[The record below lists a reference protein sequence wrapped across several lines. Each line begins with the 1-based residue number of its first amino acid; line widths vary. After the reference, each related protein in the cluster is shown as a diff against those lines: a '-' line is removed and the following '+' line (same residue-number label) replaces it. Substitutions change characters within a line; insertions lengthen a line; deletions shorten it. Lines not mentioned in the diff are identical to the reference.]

1 MTGSSDGDTN
11 ACAHCGA
18 ARRPDDRFCSAC
30 GEPVGGCAACAFD
43 RPTDRFCHACGRPR
57 RQQTS
62 DGPLAGLRVLDI
74 GNMLAGPFCSRVLAD
89 FGAEVIKVEL
99 PQGDPIRG
107 WRAQYQGESLFWAV
121 LARNKRPI
129 VLDLRT
135 EEGRTTLRDLAATAD
150 IIVENFRPGTIERWG
165 LDYESLARVNPGLIL
180 VRISGY
186 GQTGPYSDR
195 AGFASVAEGMGGLMH
210 LTGHPDRPPAR
221 SGVSLADTVAGLYG
235 AFGAMMAALDRQNS
249 GRGQV
254 VDVALT
260 DTVISLLDDNVLA
273 ADALGMV
280 RGRFGAGIEGIAPTN
295 VYPTRDGRWAVI
307 GANSDSLF
315 ARLAGVLGRPEW
327 LEDER
332 YVKSLPRASHQIELD
347 EKIAAETSRYD
358 IEDLL
363 ARLTEAGIPCGP
375 VYTSADILKDP
386 HFNERGSIIPVLLE
400 GSSKVV
406 RQPGIVPRLTRTPGK
421 VRHGGKPIG
430 ADTEAVL
437 ADLRPAGSTEHP
449 ERPASIPPTDH

>member
-1 MTGSSDGDTN
+1 MTESTRSRAATCIH
-11 ACAHCGA
+11 CAA
-18 ARRPDDRFCSAC
+18 SRRDRDNFCPAC
-30 GEPVGGCAACAFD
+30 GEPRAACAVCRFAS
-43 RPTDRFCHACGRPR
+43 PTDGYCRICGRPR
-57 RQQTS
+57 RLDTS

-74 GNMLAGPFCSRVLAD
+74 GNMLAGPFCSRILAD
-89 FGAEVIKVEL
+89 FGAEVLKVEL

-107 WRAQYQGESLFWAV
+107 WRAQHQGESLFWAV

-135 EEGRTTLRDLAATAD
+135 ADGRATLRRLTVTAD
-150 IIVENFRPGTIERWG
+150 ILVENYRPGTIERWG
-165 LDYESLARVNPGLIL
+165 LDYDSLAAENPGLIL
-180 VRISGY
+180 VRVSGF

-235 AFGAMMAALDRQNS
+235 AFGALAALRERQVS

-273 ADALGMV
+273 ADALALV

-295 VYPTRDGRWAVI
+295 VYPTRDGKWAVI

-315 ARLAGVLGRPEW
+315 AKLAQALGRPEW
-327 LEDER
+327 LADER
-332 YVKSLPRASHQIELD
+332 YVKSIPRAQRQIELD
-347 EKIAAETSRYD
+347 EQIGVETRKYPLD
-358 IEDLL
+358 DLL
-363 ARLTEAGIPCGP
+363 SRLAEAGIPSGP
-375 VYTSADILKDP
+375 VYTSADILQDP
-386 HFNERGSIIPVLLE
+386 HFNARGSIVPVPLE
-400 GSSKVV
+400 GSGVVV
-406 RQPGIVPRLTRTPGK
+406 RQPGIVPRLTRTPGRI
-421 VRHGGKPIG
+421 RHGGKAIG

-437 ADLRPAGSTEHP
+437 AELEGGQSETAG
-449 ERPASIPPTDH
+449 RD